1 MSYAIL
7 EMNLDENKDPRSA
20 VESFA
25 IALEEASREIRMDS
39 TPRRELRSLIE
50 NIENEYYAAKTS
62 FDYDSLLE
70 NIKLDLRKF
79 IERYPKEAEQL
90 DNFLKGQGLESV
102 IRY

>member
-7 EMNLDENKDPRSA
+7 ERDLDENKDPKNA

-25 IALEEASREIRMDS
+25 IALEEASGEIRMGS
-39 TPRRELRSLIE
+39 TPCRELRSLIK

-62 FDYDSLLE
+62 FDYDSILD
-70 NIKLDLRKF
+70 NIKLGLSNF
-79 IERYPKEAEQL
+79 IERYPKEAGQL
-90 DNFLKGQGLESV
+90 DKFLRGQGLESV